1 MCLKVCHGGALGRRQ
16 AHALLVYSV
25 DQARRGRSERCARY
39 AICARAGGG
48 RSGQTGQ
55 GLADDLTHEI

>member
-1 MCLKVCHGGALGRRQ
+1 MGRRQ

-55 GLADDLTHEI
+55 GLAGDLAHEI